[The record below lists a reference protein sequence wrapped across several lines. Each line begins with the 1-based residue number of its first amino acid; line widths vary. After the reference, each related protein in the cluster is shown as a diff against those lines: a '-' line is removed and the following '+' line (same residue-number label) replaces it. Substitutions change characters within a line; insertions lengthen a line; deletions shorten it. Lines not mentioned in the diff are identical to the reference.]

1 MDENKYK
8 TRFPVG
14 VRLKPRVL
22 LVEDEL
28 DIQEL
33 LLLNM
38 ERSGYL
44 AEAVEN
50 VSEALNSI
58 HKHVPDLVLVDWML
72 PGPSGVELVRRLRA
86 DERTREIPIIML
98 TARAEEADKLLGLEV
113 GADDYMTK
121 PFSVRELQARIKAL
135 MRRRL
140 PQLNDES
147 VYLKNLVLDPT
158 TYQVTLGT
166 KKIELGPTEFK
177 LLHFFITHPER
188 VYSRSQILDQVWGDH
203 VFIEERT
210 VDVHIKRLRNALED
224 AGISSWIQTIRGAG
238 YRMVPPE

>member
-224 AGISSWIQTIRGAG
+224 AEISSWIQTIRGAG

>member
-1 MDENKYK
+1 MHENKYK

-14 VRLKPRVL
+14 VRLKPKVL
-22 LVEDEL
+22 LVEDEP

-33 LLLNM
+33 LLLSM
-38 ERSGYL
+38 ERAGYT
-44 AEAVEN
+44 AEAVDN

-58 HKHVPDLVLVDWML
+58 HKQIPDLLLVDWML

-86 DERTREIPIIML
+86 DERTRAIPIIML
-98 TARAEEADKLLGLEV
+98 TARAEEADKLLGLDL

-147 VYLKNLVLDPT
+147 VCLKNLVLDPA

-210 VDVHIKRLRNALED
+210 VDVHIKRLRNALEE

>member
-1 MDENKYK
+1 MDENKHK

-33 LLLNM
+33 LLLNL

-58 HKHVPDLVLVDWML
+58 HKLVPDLLLVDWML

-98 TARAEEADKLLGLEV
+98 TARAEEADKLLGLEL

-147 VYLKNLVLDPT
+147 VCLKNLVLDPS

>member
-1 MDENKYK
+1 M
-8 TRFPVG
+8 
-14 VRLKPRVL
+14 KPRVL

-224 AGISSWIQTIRGAG
+224 AEISSWIQTIRGAG